1 MKKPMPSNS
10 PALELPSDYK
20 SFLKDLKERIQQA
33 RLKANLAVN
42 QELLLLYYEIGL
54 DLDTKTTKANWGIS
68 VIDQLSNDLHA
79 AFPDMEGFS
88 PRNLRRMRS
97 FYRAYPLDIKSL
109 KLWPRAVA
117 KTELLKWPPA
127 VAKLTWAHNVILI
140 EKMKDSAIRE
150 WYAEQTLEQGW
161 SRDVLALQIDSGLHK
176 RHGKALSNFSRVLP
190 PPHSDL
196 EQQITK
202 DPYQF
207 DFLSFSKDFHERDV
221 EKSLISHLK
230 DFLVELGVGFAY
242 IGNQVHLSV
251 GKNDYF
257 LDLLFYHVKLRC
269 YIVIEIKA
277 GPFKPEFA
285 GKLNFY
291 LSAVDDTFRH
301 PDDKP
306 SIGLLLCRSKD
317 KVDVEYALRDINKP
331 IGIANWET
339 KIVKSLPKEFKGS
352 LPTVK
357 ELEKEFIIKKN
368 ESKGAP
374 RNKTS
379 AR

>member
-1 MKKPMPSNS
+1 MTKSVQSNS
-10 PALELPSDYK
+10 FGPQLPSDYK

-33 RLKANLAVN
+33 RLKASLAVN
-42 QELLLLYYEIGL
+42 QELLLLYYGIGL
-54 DLDTKTTKANWGIS
+54 DLDIKTTKANWGTS

-79 AFPDMEGFS
+79 AFPDMEGLS

-97 FYRAYPLDIKSL
+97 FYRAYPLDKKSL
-109 KLWPRAVA
+109 ELWPRTVA
-117 KTELLKWPPA
+117 KTELIKWPPA
-127 VAKLTWAHNVILI
+127 VAKLTWAHNTILI
-140 EKMKDSAIRE
+140 EKMKDRAVRE
-150 WYAEQTLEQGW
+150 WYAQQAIEHGW
-161 SRDVLALQIDSGLHK
+161 SRDILALQIDSHVHE
-176 RHGKALSNFSRVLP
+176 RRGKALSNFNRVLP

-196 EQQITK
+196 AQQITK

-207 DFLSFSKDFHERDV
+207 DFLSLSKDFHERDV
-221 EKSLISHLK
+221 ENGLIAHLK

-242 IGNQVHLSV
+242 LGNQVHLTV

-277 GPFKPEFA
+277 GPFKPEFT

-291 LSAVDDTFRH
+291 LSAVDDSFRH

-357 ELEKEFIIKKN
+357 ELEQEFIAKEKSIQ
-368 ESKGAP
+368 GAP
-374 RNKTS
+374 RNRKS

>member
-1 MKKPMPSNS
+1 MRHKQFAQKLPL
-10 PALELPSDYK
+10 PADYK

-33 RLKANLAVN
+33 RLKASIVVN
-42 QELLLLYYEIGL
+42 QELLLLYYGIGL
-54 DLDTKTTKANWGIS
+54 DLDTKTTKAHWGTSI
-68 VIDQLSNDLHA
+68 IDQLSNDLHSS
-79 AFPDMEGFS
+79 FPDMEGFS

-97 FYRAYPLDIKSL
+97 FYRAYPLEKRAL
-109 KLWPRAVA
+109 GLWPRTVA
-117 KTELLKWPPA
+117 KIELVKWPPA

-140 EKMKDSAIRE
+140 EKTKDLTARE
-150 WYAEQTLEQGW
+150 WYAQQTVEQGW
-161 SRDVLALQIDSGLHK
+161 SRDILSLQIESGLHK
-176 RHGKALSNFSRVLP
+176 RHGKALSNFNQVLP

-196 EQQITK
+196 AQQITK

-207 DFLSFSKDFHERDV
+207 DFLTLSNNYNERDI
-221 EKSLISHLK
+221 ENNLISHLK
-230 DFLVELGVGFAY
+230 EFLVELGVGFAY
-242 IGNQVHLSV
+242 LGNQVHLSI

-277 GPFKPEFA
+277 GLFKPEFT

-291 LSAVDDTFRH
+291 LSAVDDLFRH
-301 PDDKP
+301 ADDKP

-317 KVDVEYALRDINKP
+317 KLDVEYALRDIKKP

-339 KIVKSLPKEFKGS
+339 KVVKSLPKEFKGS

-357 ELEKEFIIKKN
+357 ELEKEFTVKNIK
-368 ESKGAP
+368 SAL
-374 RNKTS
+374 RNKKS
-379 AR
+379 AQ

>member
-1 MKKPMPSNS
+1 MTKSVQSNS
-10 PALELPSDYK
+10 FGLQLPSDYK
-20 SFLKDLKERIQQA
+20 SFLKGLKERIQEA
-33 RLKANLAVN
+33 RLRANLAVN
-42 QELLLLYYEIGL
+42 QELLLLYYGIGL
-54 DLDTKTTKANWGIS
+54 DLDIKTTKANWGTS

-97 FYRAYPLDIKSL
+97 FYRAYPLDKKSL
-109 KLWPRAVA
+109 ELWPRTVA
-117 KTELLKWPPA
+117 KTELIKWPPA
-127 VAKLTWAHNVILI
+127 VAKLTWAHNTILI
-140 EKMKDSAIRE
+140 EKMKDRAVRE
-150 WYAEQTLEQGW
+150 WYAQQAIEHGW
-161 SRDVLALQIDSGLHK
+161 SRDILALQIDSHVHE
-176 RHGKALSNFSRVLP
+176 RRGKALSNFNRVLP

-196 EQQITK
+196 AQQITK

-207 DFLSFSKDFHERDV
+207 DFLSLSKDFHERDV
-221 EKSLISHLK
+221 ENGLIAHLK

-242 IGNQVHLSV
+242 LGNQVHLTV

-291 LSAVDDTFRH
+291 LSAVDDSFRH

-357 ELEKEFIIKKN
+357 ELEQEFIAKRKSIQ
-368 ESKGAP
+368 GAP
-374 RNKTS
+374 RNRKS

>member
-1 MKKPMPSNS
+1 MKKSISSNS
-10 PALELPSDYK
+10 PGLQLPSDYK

-33 RLKANLAVN
+33 RLKASLAVN
-42 QELLLLYYEIGL
+42 QELLVLYYGIGL
-54 DLDTKTTKANWGIS
+54 DLNIKTTKANWGTS

-97 FYRAYPLDIKSL
+97 FYRAYPLDTKSL
-109 KLWPRAVA
+109 ELWPRAVA
-117 KTELLKWPPA
+117 KTELIKWPPA

-140 EKMKDSAIRE
+140 EKAKDTTVRA
-150 WYAEQTLEQGW
+150 WYAQQAVEHGW
-161 SRDVLALQIDSGLHK
+161 SRDILALQIDSGLHQ

-190 PPHSDL
+190 SPHSDL
-196 EQQITK
+196 AQQITK

-207 DFLSFSKDFHERDV
+207 DFLSLSKDFHERDI
-221 EKSLISHLK
+221 ENGLIFHLK
-230 DFLVELGVGFAY
+230 EFLVELGVGFAY
-242 IGNQVHLSV
+242 LGNQVHLSV

-291 LSAVDDTFRH
+291 LSAVDDQFRH
-301 PDDKP
+301 PDDRP
-306 SIGLLLCRSKD
+306 SIGLLLCRSKN
-317 KVDVEYALRDINKP
+317 KIDVEYALRDINKP

-357 ELEKEFIIKKN
+357 ELENEFTGTKKGIR
-368 ESKGAP
+368 GAP
-374 RNKTS
+374 RNKKS

>member
-1 MKKPMPSNS
+1 MEKSEPSNS
-10 PALELPSDYK
+10 HGLQLPSDYK

-33 RLKANLAVN
+33 RLKASLAVN
-42 QELLLLYYEIGL
+42 QELLLLYYGIGL
-54 DLDTKTTKANWGIS
+54 DLDIKTTKANWGTS
-68 VIDQLSNDLHA
+68 VIDRLSNDLHA

-97 FYRAYPLDIKSL
+97 FYRAYPLDKKSL
-109 KLWPRAVA
+109 ELWPRAVA
-117 KTELLKWPPA
+117 KTELIKWPPA

-140 EKMKDSAIRE
+140 EKAKNTTVRE
-150 WYAEQTLEQGW
+150 WYARQAVEHGW
-161 SRDVLALQIDSGLHK
+161 SRDILALQIDSELDK
-176 RHGKALSNFSRVLP
+176 RQGKAPSNFKRVLP

-196 EQQITK
+196 AQQITK

-207 DFLSFSKDFHERDV
+207 DFLSLSKDFHERDV
-221 EKSLISHLK
+221 ENSLISHIK
-230 DFLVELGVGFAY
+230 EFLVELGVGFAY
-242 IGNQVHLSV
+242 LGNQVHLNV

-291 LSAVDDTFRH
+291 LSAVDDLFRH
-301 PDDKP
+301 QEDKP

-357 ELEKEFIIKKN
+357 ELEQEFIRKK
-368 ESKGAP
+368 KA
-374 RNKTS
+374 
-379 AR
+379 